1 VDRRVGLGF
10 SSARNVD
17 AVTTHVEAGKAFKPV
32 AFLWS
37 LIGSLPAARPTVDPI
52 IVLAAFWCFVGRGE
66 TQKKQPRKATAKF
79 SKQRTQ
85 KATRPMT
92 GSTGGKERAYPSK

>member
-66 TQKKQPRKATAKF
+66 TQKSNPAKPRLNLANKGRRKPRG
-79 SKQRTQ
+79 Q
-85 KATRPMT
+85 
-92 GSTGGKERAYPSK
+92 